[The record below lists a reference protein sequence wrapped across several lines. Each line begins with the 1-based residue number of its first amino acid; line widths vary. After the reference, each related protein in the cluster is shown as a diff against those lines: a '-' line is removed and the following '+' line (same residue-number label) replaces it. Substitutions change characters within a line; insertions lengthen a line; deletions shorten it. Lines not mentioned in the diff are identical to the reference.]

1 MVAPA
6 AMRTRGEQGGGQR
19 FPVTHQSA
27 IRRIQSDDP
36 DLRAAGR
43 KLVAEIYWKPVYTY
57 ARLRWRMPATEAE
70 DVTQDFFV
78 RCFDLDTFASYD
90 PSQARFRTF
99 LRVCLDRFVTD
110 RHRRQMAAK
119 RGGGVMTFDFT
130 AAERELADTVETSS
144 EPEQMFERAWV
155 RHVMSLAVERLRA
168 DLTARGK
175 LQHLHIFERFHLDDV
190 PEPPSYATIAEELGI
205 SVTDVTNR
213 LSYARRTFRSAAVA
227 ILRQITVNEDEF
239 RDEMRAL
246 FGSEAARSER
256 EKSSD

>member
-1 MVAPA
+1 MA
-6 AMRTRGEQGGGQR
+6 TRGEQGAQR
-19 FPVTHQSA
+19 FPATHASA
-27 IRRIQSDDP
+27 IQRIQSHDP
-36 DLRAAGR
+36 ALRAAGR

-57 ARLRWRMPATEAE
+57 ARL
-70 DVTQDFFV
+70 
-78 RCFDLDTFASYD
+78 
-90 PSQARFRTF
+90 RTF

-119 RGGGVMTFDFT
+119 RGGGVLTFDFT
-130 AAERELADTVETSS
+130 AAERELADTAESGG
-144 EPEQMFERAWV
+144 EPEHLFERAWV
-155 RHVMSLAVERLRA
+155 RHVMALAVERLRA

-175 LQHLHIFERFHLDDV
+175 LQHLHIFERFHLDDA
-190 PEPPSYATIAEELGI
+190 PEPPSYAAIAQELGI

-246 FGSEAARSER
+246 FGSEAASR
-256 EKSSD
+256 EGGAAG